1 MQMAMM
7 HGMMGM
13 AMMQQ
18 MGQMGMMP
26 PGYLHSM
33 AAQQAQMMMAD
44 KDGKASRKRRR
55 KSSRAKQGATN
66 GGAARH
72 SSSSSSDSSSDSE
85 DDAGVLPPPAAMAA
99 MAAMWPG
106 AAGPPGPNGH
116 PAPVED
122 VEAFLAANPVDPEAA
137 DRLRALPPHLQ
148 QAVVQ
153 RGPVSDTRNPSAV
166 LIARVRDV
174 ELRGGGAAA
183 AGPLGAPAGVGAALP
198 TNAAAS
204 GDPDY
209 GAVPYAASTRG
220 GSPKPARRSA
230 KVTIESMI
238 RDYRLSPGCAWM
250 LRALPP
256 DKQKLAARID
266 PAGQSDPS
274 GYVAEQLKKIV

>member
-26 PGYLHSM
+26 PGYLHSL
-33 AAQQAQMMMAD
+33 AAQQAQMMIG
-44 KDGKASRKRRR
+44 KDSKSRRRRR
-55 KSSRAKQGATN
+55 KSSRAKHAGEAHEGA
-66 GGAARH
+66 GGQ

-85 DDAGVLPPPAAMAA
+85 DTAGVLPTPSAMAA
-99 MAAMWPG
+99 MAAMYGPPG
-106 AAGPPGPNGH
+106 AASPNG
-116 PAPVED
+116 APVED

-153 RGPVSDTRNPSAV
+153 RGPVADTRNPSAV
-166 LIARVRDV
+166 LITRVRDA
-174 ELRGGGAAA
+174 ELQRGGGVPATGSSSPAVVGA
-183 AGPLGAPAGVGAALP
+183 PLAPAGVDPEFGA
-198 TNAAAS
+198 
-204 GDPDY
+204 
-209 GAVPYAASTRG
+209 GAYAGRQ
-220 GSPKPARRSA
+220 GSPPKPARRSA

-238 RDYRLSPGCAWM
+238 RDFRLSPGCAWM

-256 DKQKLAARID
+256 DKQKMAARID
-266 PAGQSDPS
+266 PTGQADPS